1 MVFLY
6 LSIKLLIMK
15 NLFSD
20 DYYKS
25 PLFIGS
31 MFVGLGMGFIWEQ
44 IPGGV
49 ILGMGVGYILSYFFK
64 TSENE

>member
-1 MVFLY
+1 
-6 LSIKLLIMK
+6 MK

-20 DYYKS
+20 DHYKS

-31 MFVGLGMGFIWEQ
+31 MFVGLGIGFVWEE

-49 ILGMGVGYILSYFFK
+49 ILGLGVGYILSCFFNNP
-64 TSENE
+64 EDE

>member
-1 MVFLY
+1 
-6 LSIKLLIMK
+6 MK
-15 NLFSD
+15 NIFSD

-31 MFVGLGMGFIWEQ
+31 MFVGLGMGFMCEQ